1 MRILLSFLL
10 VFAGASL
17 PISSYAAEKV
27 SLELEMKNGDFI
39 PPVLEVPE
47 STAIRIKVTNTGQ
60 EPAEFESIQ
69 LRKEKVLAP
78 GASSVVVIAPLKPG
92 TYTFFDDFHLS
103 HPKGEIIVRQR

>member
-1 MRILLSFLL
+1 MKTFISLLIVLLS
-10 VFAGASL
+10 VF
-17 PISSYAAEKV
+17 SSPFALSAEKYTV
-27 SLELEMKNGDFI
+27 ELEMNNGDLI
-39 PPVLEVPE
+39 PRVLEVPAK
-47 STAIRIKVTNTGQ
+47 TIIRIKITNTGT

-103 HPKGEIIVRQR
+103 HPKGEIVAKE